1 LPSHDDRAFDLAQYQ
16 RQPVYRPDKNRLNG
30 NASKLGEPKL
40 WFRMLRT
47 PTKDLPMKWTT
58 LMLAALLPPV
68 CLGVPGAAAA
78 GFPETA
84 ITIVVPYPPG
94 STADTIPRLV
104 GPLMSKS
111 LGVPVI
117 IENRGG
123 ANGSIGAVRVA
134 SAPADGHTIL
144 LATFGMLAVNQWIY
158 EKPAYSPAR
167 DFTPITNGASTPNIL
182 VVNPS
187 IKAGSLKELVALA
200 KAEPGQL
207 TFASAGNGSTS
218 HLCGETLK
226 MLEGIDSVHVP
237 YQGAAPALQ
246 AVIGGQVSMM
256 CDNLSNV
263 VQQVQSGALRPIVVT
278 AAEPS
283 QQLPDVPTSPQ
294 AGSPDL
300 LAGNWYGFVAP
311 SATPKDVIEKL
322 NKSIVEALRDPTVS
336 ARLEGLGLTVIADKP
351 DAFGAVIAKD
361 AARMESIVKRTTAK
375 ISN

>member
-1 LPSHDDRAFDLAQYQ
+1 MPS
-16 RQPVYRPDKNRLNG
+16 
-30 NASKLGEPKL
+30 
-40 WFRMLRT
+40 
-47 PTKDLPMKWTT
+47 KDLPMKWTT
-58 LMLAALLPPV
+58 FILAALLLPLSP
-68 CLGVPGAAAA
+68 GVPGAAAA
-78 GFPETA
+78 GFPEKT
-84 ITIVVPYPPG
+84 ITIMVPYPAG
-94 STADTIPRLV
+94 STADAIPRLV

-134 SAPADGHTIL
+134 SSPADGYTIL
-144 LATFGMLAVNQWIY
+144 LATTGMLAINQWIY
-158 EKPAYSPAR
+158 EKPTYNPEK

-187 IKAGSLKELVALA
+187 IKATSLRDLVALA
-200 KAEPGQL
+200 KSEPGKL

-226 MLEGIDSVHVP
+226 VLEGIDSVHIP

-246 AVIGGQVSMM
+246 DVVGGQVSMM

-263 VQQVQSGALRPIVVT
+263 VQQVQSGALRPIAVT
-278 AAEPS
+278 ALKPS
-283 QQLPDVPTSPQ
+283 EQLPDVPTSLQ
-294 AGSPDL
+294 AGSPEL

-311 SATPKDVIEKL
+311 SATPRDVIEKL
-322 NKSIVEALRDPTVS
+322 NKSIVEALRTPAVS
-336 ARLEGLGLTVIADKP
+336 ARLEGLGLTVIADRP
-351 DAFGAVIAKD
+351 DEFGAFIAKES
-361 AARMESIVKRTTAK
+361 ARMESIVKRAKTK

>member
-1 LPSHDDRAFDLAQYQ
+1 
-16 RQPVYRPDKNRLNG
+16 
-30 NASKLGEPKL
+30 
-40 WFRMLRT
+40 
-47 PTKDLPMKWTT
+47 MKWTT
-58 LMLAALLPPV
+58 FILAALVSPV
-68 CLGVPGAAAA
+68 SLGLPGAAAA
-78 GFPETA
+78 GFPEKA

-104 GPLMSKS
+104 GPLMSKA

-134 SAPADGHTIL
+134 ASAADGHTIL
-144 LATFGMLAVNQWIY
+144 LATTGMLAINQWIY
-158 EKPAYSPAR
+158 ENPTYHPET
-167 DFTPITNGASTPNIL
+167 DFAPIANGASTPNII

-187 IKAGSLKELVALA
+187 VKASSLKELVALA
-200 KAEPGQL
+200 KAEPGKL
-207 TFASAGNGSTS
+207 TFASAGIGSTS

-226 MLEGIDSVHVP
+226 VLEGIDAVHIP

-246 AVIGGQVSMM
+246 SVIGGQVSMM

-263 VQQVQSGALRPIVVT
+263 VEQVQSGALKAIVVT
-278 AAEPS
+278 SREPS
-283 QQLPDVPTSPQ
+283 KQLPDVPTSRQ

-311 SATPKDVIEKL
+311 SATPGDVIEKL
-322 NKSIVEALRDPTVS
+322 NKSIVEALRDPTVL
-336 ARLEGLGLTVIADKP
+336 ARLGGLGLTVIADKP
-351 DAFGAVIAKD
+351 GEFGAFIAGE
-361 AARMESIVKRTTAK
+361 AARMKGIVERAKTK

>member
-1 LPSHDDRAFDLAQYQ
+1 VIELITRSVLNNIGGNRPIGWIRTALMGT
-16 RQPVYRPDKNRLNG
+16 PVNLE
-30 NASKLGEPKL
+30 EPTL
-40 WFRMLRT
+40 WFRMFRT

-58 LMLAALLPPV
+58 LMLAALLTPV
-68 CLGVPGAAAA
+68 CLAVPGPAAA

-134 SAPADGHTIL
+134 SAPADGQTIL

-158 EKPAYSPAR
+158 EKPTYDPEK
-167 DFTPITNGASTPNIL
+167 DFAPITNGASTPNIL

-200 KAEPGQL
+200 KAEPGKL

-246 AVIGGQVSMM
+246 AVVGGQVSMM

-263 VQQVQSGALRPIVVT
+263 VQQVQSGALKPIVVT
-278 AAEPS
+278 ASEPS
-283 QQLPDVPTSPQ
+283 KQLPDVPASPQ

-336 ARLEGLGLTVIADKP
+336 ARLENLGLTVIADKP
-351 DAFGAVIAKD
+351 DEFGAVIAKD
-361 AARMESIVKRTTAK
+361 SARMESIVKRTTAK
-375 ISN
+375 IAN

>member
-1 LPSHDDRAFDLAQYQ
+1 
-16 RQPVYRPDKNRLNG
+16 
-30 NASKLGEPKL
+30 
-40 WFRMLRT
+40 
-47 PTKDLPMKWTT
+47 
-58 LMLAALLPPV
+58 
-68 CLGVPGAAAA
+68 
-78 GFPETA
+78 
-84 ITIVVPYPPG
+84 
-94 STADTIPRLV
+94 
-104 GPLMSKS
+104 
-111 LGVPVI
+111 VI

-134 SAPADGHTIL
+134 SSPADGHTIL
-144 LATFGMLAVNQWIY
+144 LATTGMLAINQWIY
-158 EKPAYSPAR
+158 EKPTYNPEK

-187 IKAGSLKELVALA
+187 IKASSLKELVALA
-200 KAEPGQL
+200 KTEPGKL

-226 MLEGIDSVHVP
+226 VLEGIDSVHIP
-237 YQGAAPALQ
+237 YLGAAPALQ
-246 AVIGGQVSMM
+246 GVVGGQVSMM

-278 AAEPS
+278 ALEPS
-283 QQLPDVPTSPQ
+283 KQLPDVPTSLQ

-336 ARLEGLGLTVIADKP
+336 TRLENLGLTVIADKP
-351 DAFGAVIAKD
+351 DEFGALIAKD
-361 AARMESIVKRTTAK
+361 SARMESIVKRAKAK
-375 ISN
+375 IPD